1 MRKTIKERQAKF
13 RKQKNALGL
22 KEKRMYLTDDE
33 YKQVKGFIEQIR
45 INSQNL

>member
-1 MRKTIKERQAKF
+1 MRKTISERQAKF
-13 RKQKNALGL
+13 RKQKNDLGL

-33 YKQVKGFIEQIR
+33 YKQVKVFIEQIR